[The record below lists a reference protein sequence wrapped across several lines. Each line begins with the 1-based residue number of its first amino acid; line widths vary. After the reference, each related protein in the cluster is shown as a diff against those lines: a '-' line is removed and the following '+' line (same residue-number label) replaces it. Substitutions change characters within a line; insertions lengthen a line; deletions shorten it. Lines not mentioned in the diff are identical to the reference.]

1 MSAINVYTL
10 GKDLLALLSTIEDQ
24 YKIKYVKAGR
34 IGGPIT
40 EEFEAFG
47 VIPDLGRATG
57 KRARGSGRYLIVEKN
72 YNIHVQTMKM
82 FDGDLRFDVEQS
94 FNPDST
100 LFCPGG
106 EWKDRTIIGGDFST
120 ISDSL
125 VSLRLFRGVRSAVRK
140 DFTNIKQYWLG
151 PEALIAFRDGW
162 RLTHAA
168 DTSPDYDLRE
178 E

>member
-1 MSAINVYTL
+1 MSVINVYTL
-10 GKDLLALLSTIEDQ
+10 DEDLFALLSTIENQ
-24 YKIKYVKAGR
+24 CKIKYVKAGR
-34 IGGPIT
+34 MGGPIT
-40 EEFEAFG
+40 EEFETFG
-47 VIPDLGRATG
+47 VIPNLGRAAD
-57 KRARGSGRYLIVEKN
+57 KRARCSGSYLIVEKD
-72 YNIHVQTMKM
+72 YNVHVQTMKM
-82 FDGDLRFDVEQS
+82 LDGDLRLDVEQPS
-94 FNPDST
+94 NPDSI

-106 EWKDRTIIGGDFST
+106 EWKDRTIITGDFST

-125 VSLRLFRGVRSAVRK
+125 VSLRLIRGVRSAVQET
-140 DFTNIKQYWLG
+140 FTKIKQYWLG